1 MNILTLE
8 AMLSLSD
15 LACKNHVVDATI
27 ALFNLEGSFVAPSV
41 VPRVH
46 TQPVVDSLFC
56 SPAYNFDC
64 VTSKLFA
71 CHLLVNS
78 RLVINKIFKD

>member
-8 AMLSLSD
+8 AILTLSD

-27 ALFNLEGSFVAPSV
+27 ALFNLEGSFVAPGV

-56 SPAYNFDC
+56 SPAYNFNC
-64 VTSKLFA
+64 MTSNLTT

-78 RLVINKIFKD
+78 RLVVNEIFKD